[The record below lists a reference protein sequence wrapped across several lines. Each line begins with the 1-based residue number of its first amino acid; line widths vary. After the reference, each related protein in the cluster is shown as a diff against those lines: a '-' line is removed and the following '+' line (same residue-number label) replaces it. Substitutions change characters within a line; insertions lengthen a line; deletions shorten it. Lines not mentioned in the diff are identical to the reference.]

1 MLVLYSDGLIE
12 RRGEQLE
19 LGMGRL
25 FGVLRD
31 APSAHPE
38 DLADRLLA
46 ELIGEGPQD
55 DDVAILCLRAT
66 SEPLPLVISMPA
78 DPGAL
83 ADVRASIRRWLG
95 DVPLS
100 EEAREEVVLACNE
113 ACANAVEHA
122 YLRGPA
128 APIRVSLGRKAT
140 TIRIDIVDEGAWR
153 RDGEDAGRGRGMSL
167 MRALMDR
174 VQVRPS
180 EEGTVVTM
188 ERRIEEP

>member
-1 MLVLYSDGLIE
+1 
-12 RRGEQLE
+12 
-19 LGMGRL
+19 
-25 FGVLRD
+25 
-31 APSAHPE
+31 
-38 DLADRLLA
+38 
-46 ELIGEGPQD
+46 
-55 DDVAILCLRAT
+55 
-66 SEPLPLVISMPA
+66 MPA